1 MHMKKPPASKE
12 DLHHFLSQYC
22 EIKTTA
28 NVGSPDKNITYIFH
42 TGDCVLYMAQAY
54 VQGMRNA
61 IGQTEEVMN
70 EAKRKGDFSRVVMV
84 YNWSAPEPGMDAIQI
99 PETLAQSLSKEQA
112 DVFLRNL
119 QRIQKD
125 IEEGAARRKAVED
138 LFHGKANITTCY
150 ALDGERQ
157 FFVSSTTAVS
167 SERGYMG
174 HYAGVAATNVL
185 FDLPKALN
193 ASLQVFLPE
202 YARGKHF
209 IEGRRNLHKKMRY
222 GTEVHTE
229 LLLSDEGAEMLLNAA
244 KESPQVK
251 AEICKALERAV
262 CDPFALSLKYYLGK
276 HPLITLP
283 SKDDREEK

>member
-1 MHMKKPPASKE
+1 MKKTLAAKE
-12 DLHHFLSQYC
+12 DLHHFLAQYC

-28 NVGSPDKNITYIFH
+28 NAGSPDKNTTYIFH
-42 TGDCVLYMAQAY
+42 TRDCVLYMAQAY
-54 VQGMRNA
+54 IQGMRNA

-70 EAKRKGDFSRVVMV
+70 EAKKKGDFSHVVMV

-99 PETLAQSLSKEQA
+99 PESLVHSLSKEQA

-125 IEEGAARRKAVED
+125 IDEGTARRKAVEE
-138 LFHGKANITTCY
+138 LFNGKADITTCY

-157 FFVSSTTAVS
+157 LFISSTAALS

-174 HYAGVAATNVL
+174 RYAGVAATNVL

-202 YARGKHF
+202 YARGRHF
-209 IEGRRNLHKKMRY
+209 IEGRRNFYKKMRY

-229 LLLSDEGAEMLLNAA
+229 LLLSDEGAQMLINAA
-244 KESPQVK
+244 KESPQIR
-251 AEICKALERAV
+251 AEICKSLERAIR
-262 CDPFALSLKYYLGK
+262 DPFALSLKYYLGK

-283 SKDDREEK
+283 SKDDKDEK